1 MAFACLKTPN
11 NSLSNATSL
20 RRRSWHCAVTLHLDV
35 ASQPGQL
42 QGIAASTKLAHI
54 NTRGTATL
62 SVCGEPAMSDSPLAN
77 CTMRCQT
84 AEERKRPEAV
94 RRYGMVSRHCRKGL
108 KRALLLRQYAMV
120 LIRAFESSRT
130 SRTSFRQVFP
140 PSASHKSILAGAR
153 ICGPLQLLG
162 PSLCPRHD
170 SIELQRLNP

>member
-11 NSLSNATSL
+11 NSLSNTISL
-20 RRRSWHCAVTLHLDV
+20 RRRSWHCAVTLRLDI

-54 NTRGTATL
+54 NTWGTATL

-77 CTMRCQT
+77 CTMCCQT
-84 AEERKRPEAV
+84 SEERKRPEVV

-130 SRTSFRQVFP
+130 SRTSFRKVFP
-140 PSASHKSILAGAR
+140 PSASHKEYIGWRAYLWPAQAPR
-153 ICGPLQLLG
+153 PFPL
-162 PSLCPRHD
+162 PKT
-170 SIELQRLNP
+170 